1 MPLDKGNITVS
12 SAPYGLS
19 GGTFV
24 STANTTITGQYF
36 CVYPLTACQVNV
48 VFDNIADTTGNKTQ
62 SIGLAAGLPLL
73 GLMTQVQ
80 VVSGTCIVYYK

>member
-48 VFDNIADTTGNKTQ
+48 VFDKHR
-62 SIGLAAGLPLL
+62 
-73 GLMTQVQ
+73 
-80 VVSGTCIVYYK
+80 